1 MAKRNNDQG
10 GFERKGR
17 DFYATID
24 PDAVEFFKYNDIPC
38 RYIEPCAGSGDL
50 CRLLQNYPNHT
61 LHRAFDIEP
70 QADYIEKKDASL
82 LTLEDLEGA
91 DLVITNPPYKWEML
105 KPIMDNLLPKI
116 STWLLLPADTMHNVR
131 MADYINKYCY
141 GVASVGRLYW
151 EENKVKGKDNFV
163 WYCFAP
169 DALARRKNDF
179 PQFLPRM
186 KK

>member
-1 MAKRNNDQG
+1 MAKRNNDAG
-10 GFERKGR
+10 GFERKLR
-17 DFYATID
+17 DFYGTID
-24 PDAVEFFKYNDIPC
+24 PAAVEMLMPIEDIVH
-38 RYIEPCAGSGDL
+38 YIEPCAGSGDL
-50 CRLLQNYPNHT
+50 CNLLQNNPNFV

-70 QADYIEKKDASL
+70 QNDYIEKKDASL

-116 STWLLLPADTMHNVR
+116 PACLLLPADTMHNVR
-131 MADYINKYCY
+131 MAEYINLYCY
-141 GVASVGRLYW
+141 GIASVGRLYW

-163 WYCFAP
+163 WYYFEP
-169 DALARRKNDF
+169 NALEKRKADF